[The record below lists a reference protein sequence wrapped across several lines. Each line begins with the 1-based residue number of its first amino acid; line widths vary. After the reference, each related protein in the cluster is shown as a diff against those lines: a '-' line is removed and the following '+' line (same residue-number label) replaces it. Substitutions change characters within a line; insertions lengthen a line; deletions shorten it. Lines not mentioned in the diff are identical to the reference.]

1 MQRLVRRTLILAAI
15 LFLLSAPLLPAMAES
30 PIPSYALGLVP
41 SPANSWTVVQSAR
54 EPSIALPA
62 AADLSWGMPRIGYQG
77 RQPSCVAWAV
87 AYYCRSYQEG
97 VERGVAPS
105 DASRLFSP
113 AYLYNQ
119 RGSTSCSSSTGMSLL
134 NALQIAVSQGVATL
148 RKTPYDPNDS
158 CSQPSA
164 AARDEAK
171 LYRAA
176 GYSSLFIGAGSAR
189 LSSIKQ
195 QLAQGTPVLL
205 GLPVYDTFFAA
216 TAANPVIGLPP
227 SSAIMRGGHAVTLVG
242 YDDSRNTFK
251 FANSWGS
258 WWGEGGYGYLT
269 YDYVQKLAWEAWVL
283 YDADTTP
290 PDLPDLAQELS
301 GVQSGVPQSAV
312 NSPQFTWQPSGDPTA
327 TYEVYW
333 GPDALGTTTQRLVL
347 PSFAPGTVSAAGSY
361 YLRVQA
367 RDAANNT
374 SGWRTLF
381 VFCYDDQGE
390 KPRSTQRPLPRGI
403 RGTLGIVPVPNR

>member
-1 MQRLVRRTLILAAI
+1 MQRLVHKTLILAVI
-15 LFLLSAPLLPAMAES
+15 LFLLSASLLPALAEA
-30 PIPSYALGLVP
+30 PVPSYALGLVP
-41 SPANSWTVVQSAR
+41 SPVNSWTVVQSAR

-62 AADLSWGMPRIGYQG
+62 STDLSWGMPRIGYQG
-77 RQPSCVAWAV
+77 RQSSCVAWAV
-87 AYYCRSYQEG
+87 AYYYRSYQEG

-105 DASRLFSP
+105 DTSQLFSP

-119 RGSTSCSSSTGMSLL
+119 RGGSCSSDTGMSLL

-148 RKTPYDPNDS
+148 RQTPYDPSDS

-164 AARDEAK
+164 AARQEAS
-171 LYRAA
+171 LYRSAS
-176 GYSSLFIGAGSAR
+176 YSSLFIGAGSAR

-195 QLAQGTPVLL
+195 KLAQGMPVLL
-205 GLPVYDTFFAA
+205 GLPAYDSFFAA
-216 TAANPVIGLPP
+216 NAANPVIGLPSP
-227 SSAIMRGGHAVTLVG
+227 SAIMRGGHAVTLVG

-251 FANSWGS
+251 FANSWGT

-269 YDYVQKLAWEAWVL
+269 YEYVQKLAWEAWVL
-283 YDADTTP
+283 YDSDTTP
-290 PDLPDLAQELS
+290 PDLPDQAQELS

-312 NSPQFTWQPSGDPTA
+312 NNPQFTWKPSSDPTA
-327 TYEVYW
+327 SYEVYW
-333 GPDALGTTTQRLVL
+333 GPDAQGTSTQRLAL
-347 PSFAPGTVSAAGSY
+347 PSFAPGTVSAAGTY

-381 VFCYDDQGE
+381 TFCYDDQGE
-390 KPRSTQRPLPRGI
+390 KPKSTQRPLPRGI
-403 RGTLGIVPVPNR
+403 RGALGIVPVPNS